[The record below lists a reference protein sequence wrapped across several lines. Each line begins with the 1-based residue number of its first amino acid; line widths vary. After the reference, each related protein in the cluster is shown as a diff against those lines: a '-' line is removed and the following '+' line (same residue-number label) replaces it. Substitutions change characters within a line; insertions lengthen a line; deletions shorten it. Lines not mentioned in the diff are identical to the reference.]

1 MVAMVLLHKVWFSMY
16 LAQVGLIFDVSCTNA
31 CIRRD
36 SGFKHITSC
45 ITQSPPTTIS
55 CIHLWLSIW
64 CYRFI
69 NITIGFS
76 FFAECQADIHSAK
89 PLPSVTLGKGR
100 SVNSLSAKTS
110 LPSALYR
117 ALGKGFAECQSDTRQ
132 RKVAVTA
139 SATVKAALPSAV
151 DLDTRE
157 RCPLCR
163 VSPTRHS
170 AKWRPLMSA
179 WPVALGKSVMFAEC
193 DGHCTR
199 QSMFPD
205 SSQMVTFA
213 ECHGHCTRQ
222 SDW

>member
-1 MVAMVLLHKVWFSMY
+1 MHYRRRLLCRV
-16 LAQVGLIFDVSCTNA
+16 
-31 CIRRD
+31 
-36 SGFKHITSC
+36 
-45 ITQSPPTTIS
+45 P
-55 CIHLWLSIW
+55 
-64 CYRFI
+64 
-69 NITIGFS
+69 
-76 FFAECQADIHSAK
+76 QALGKGRYI
-89 PLPSVTLGKGR
+89 LGKGR
-100 SVNSLSAKTS
+100 SVSSLSAKTS
-110 LPSALYR
+110 LPSAIYR
-117 ALGKGFAECQSDTRQ
+117 APGKAFAECQSDTRQ

-139 SATVKAALPSAV
+139 SATMMAALPSVNVKHSAKV
-151 DLDTRE
+151 PDLPSAIDLDTRQ
-157 RCPLCR
+157 RWPLCR

-222 SDW
+222 SD